1 MGEQNITAKKEFSR
15 AGFALLA
22 LGLVTTILQL
32 LLSTVFTAIEY
43 FLKII
48 RNHVYSFIPVIY
60 SFLYR
65 KLAFTR
71 LFMQKL

>member
-1 MGEQNITAKKEFSR
+1 MNIAKISREFFLYPAFEYGSETFVHHF
-15 AGFALLA
+15 AG
-22 LGLVTTILQL
+22 
-32 LLSTVFTAIEY
+32 IEY
-43 FLKII
+43 ILKII
-48 RNHVYSFIPVIY
+48 HNHEYSFIPVIY